1 MPIQKAGMKRNQ
13 STPFPAELLLL
24 VAILTKTLLALVRG
38 HLMALAF
45 FSAWHDCE
53 I

>member
-1 MPIQKAGMKRNQ
+1 MPMKWAGTKPKDPIPFL
-13 STPFPAELLLL
+13 STLLLL

-38 HLMALAF
+38 HLVALAF